1 MKIDFKLL
9 RVDILSK
16 LFLKINLIEILKFS
30 CWYSPITLGFQLG
43 NKYFLKF
50 LKVDNLFIKKITN
63 GFKMFLFIL
72 ND

>member
-1 MKIDFKLL
+1 MQIVFKVL

-43 NKYFLKF
+43 NKYFW
-50 LKVDNLFIKKITN
+50 KIS
-63 GFKMFLFIL
+63 K
-72 ND
+72 